1 MRTFFPRVQGL
12 TKSRPHT
19 LSLGNLI
26 RLAFAGGAALCL
38 GLAPAHPESLN
49 DVQIRKLQEAL
60 IWTTDYEGLVDG
72 KSGPGTL
79 EAISKFQARIGN
91 PVTGQLSPAEFI
103 KLIKL
108 GTANRA
114 SVGFAQFTD
123 NDDGVA
129 VGVPLGLVSGPTTT
143 KWGKHWYSKQAGLS
157 IDTLR
162 FNSEI
167 SLREL
172 YTKLIGI
179 NNRKVAYQRLVEND
193 WFVIAAFEGEAA
205 VYVRANLVTPP
216 DQPPEIRG
224 FSIWMSKN
232 RPSSYQSIP
241 PAMLSSFRSD
251 TDKKNDASTNVPMGG
266 ELVPGPATVIPNPPP
281 PRPIQTT
288 RPPGSAGSCLNGLG
302 DCPLLTFK

>member
-1 MRTFFPRVQGL
+1 MAAPKETITAMVVSTRRVFMALPFFQRCSQGCDSGSDFNPGVPTSVWLIQPSNTSCSCKVSSLPCGPWLAGWEMRTFFPRVQGL

-19 LSLGNLI
+19 LSLGKLI

-216 DQPPEIRG
+216 DQPP
-224 FSIWMSKN
+224 
-232 RPSSYQSIP
+232 
-241 PAMLSSFRSD
+241 
-251 TDKKNDASTNVPMGG
+251 
-266 ELVPGPATVIPNPPP
+266 
-281 PRPIQTT
+281 
-288 RPPGSAGSCLNGLG
+288 
-302 DCPLLTFK
+302 